1 MAEFDNPPVSF
12 VQNYGRNVQMMAQQL
27 NSRLRDKVV
36 VENPTGTRHY
46 FELYNTNDG
55 MRAVTDRFADIQNT
69 DTKFERVAVDLL
81 DYDDAKLV
89 DNFDKL
95 KMLIDP
101 MSPIVQAQ
109 AAQMG
114 RQIDDLILGNNTTQ
128 GAFGSRLSGQSGG
141 TTNAFPAGQQ
151 IAVNSWAYGSGTG
164 NSNLTISKILEAKQK
179 LDSAEVPDGDRF
191 LVLDGIQ
198 NAKLLA
204 TAEATS
210 KDFVSQANLE
220 QGKIQTFAGF
230 TFVHSERLPT
240 DGSGYRRVLAYHRSG
255 LGLAIAQDAK
265 ADISVRKDKRS
276 LPWQAYISLSMA
288 ATRLEDSKVVEI
300 KCLAT

>member
-12 VQNYGRNVQMMAQQL
+12 VQNYGRNVQMMAQQM
-27 NSRLRDKVV
+27 NSRLRDKVR

-46 FELYNTNDG
+46 FELYNTNDA
-55 MRAVTDRFADIQNT
+55 MRQVTDRFADIQNT

-81 DYDDAKLV
+81 DFDDAKMV

-109 AAQMG
+109 ASQMG
-114 RQIDDLILGNNTTQ
+114 RQIDDIIIGNGSTT
-128 GAFGSRLSGQSGG
+128 GVFGPRLSGQSGG
-141 TTNAFPAGQQ
+141 TSNSFPAGKQ

-164 NSNLTISKILEAKQK
+164 NSNLTISKILEAKAL
-179 LDSAEVPDGDRF
+179 LDAAEVPEGDRF
-191 LVLDGIQ
+191 MAIDAIN

-220 QGKIQTFAGF
+220 RGQIASFAGF
-230 TFVHSERLPT
+230 TFVHTERLPT
-240 DGSGYRRVLAYHRSG
+240 DGSGYRRLLAWHRTG
-255 LGLAIAQDAK
+255 IGLAIAQDAK
-265 ADISVRKDKRS
+265 ADISIRKDKRS
-276 LPWQAYISLSMA
+276 LPWQAYISLSMNA
-288 ATRLEDSKVVEI
+288 SRLEDNKVIEI

>member
-12 VQNYGRNVQMMAQQL
+12 VQNYGRNVQMMAQQQA
-27 NSRLRDKVV
+27 SRLRDKVLT
-36 VENPTGTRHY
+36 ENPVGTRHY
-46 FELYNTNDG
+46 FDLYNTNDA
-55 MRAVTDRFADIQNT
+55 MRQVTDRFADIQAT
-69 DTKFERVAVDLL
+69 DTKFQRVAVDLL
-81 DYDDAKLV
+81 DYDDAKMV

-114 RQIDDLILGNNTTQ
+114 RQIDDIIIA
-128 GAFGSRLSGQSGG
+128 GAFGNMLSGQAGA
-141 TTNAFPAGQQ
+141 TVTAFTSGQQ
-151 IAVNSWAYGSGTG
+151 VAINSWAYGAGSG

-179 LDSAEVPDGDRF
+179 LDSAEVPTEGRYMVIDA
-191 LVLDGIQ
+191 I
-198 NAKLLA
+198 NNTKLLA

-220 QGKIQTFAGF
+220 RGMIQSFAGF
-230 TFVHSERLPT
+230 EFIHSERLPV
-240 DGSGYRRVLAYHRSG
+240 DGSGYRRVLAFQRTG
-255 LGLAIAQDAK
+255 LGLAIAQDPK
-265 ADISVRKDKRS
+265 ADISQIKTKRS

-288 ATRLEDSKVVEI
+288 ATRLEDSKVVEV

>member
-12 VQNYGRNVQMMAQQL
+12 VQHYGRNVQMMAQQVG
-27 NSRLRDKVV
+27 SRLRDKVL
-36 VENPTGTRHY
+36 VENPVGTRHY
-46 FELYNTNDG
+46 FELYNTNDA
-55 MRAVTDRFADIQNT
+55 MRQVTDRFADIQAT
-69 DTKFERVAVDLL
+69 DTKFQRVAVDLL
-81 DYDDAKLV
+81 DYDDAKYV

-114 RQIDDLILGNNTTQ
+114 RQIDDIIIA
-128 GAFGSRLSGQSGG
+128 GAFGNMLSGQAGA
-141 TTNAFPAGQQ
+141 TVTAFTSGQQ
-151 IAVNSWAYGSGTG
+151 VAINSWAYGSGSG

-179 LDSAEVPDGDRF
+179 LDSAEVPAEGRYMVIDA
-191 LVLDGIQ
+191 I
-198 NAKLLA
+198 NNTKLLA

-220 QGKIQTFAGF
+220 RGMIQSFAGF
-230 TFVHSERLPT
+230 EFIHSERLPT
-240 DGSGYRRVLAYHRSG
+240 DGSGYRRVLAFQRTG
-255 LGLAIAQDAK
+255 LGLAIAQDPK
-265 ADISVRKDKRS
+265 ADISQIKIKRS

-288 ATRLEDSKVVEI
+288 ATRLEDSKVVEV